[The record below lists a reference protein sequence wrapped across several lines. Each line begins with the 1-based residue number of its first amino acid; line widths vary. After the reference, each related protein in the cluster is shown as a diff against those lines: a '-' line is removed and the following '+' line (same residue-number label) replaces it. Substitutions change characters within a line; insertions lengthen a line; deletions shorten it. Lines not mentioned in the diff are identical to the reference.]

1 MEKAE
6 ASSTAVAQEEVR
18 TDAFGNVIQMNES
31 DLDDKK
37 KKKLIKDIEKQ
48 LKAQKTLKLKNKP
61 TLSENEVWEL
71 EDRLAQLQA

>member
-1 MEKAE
+1 VEKAE